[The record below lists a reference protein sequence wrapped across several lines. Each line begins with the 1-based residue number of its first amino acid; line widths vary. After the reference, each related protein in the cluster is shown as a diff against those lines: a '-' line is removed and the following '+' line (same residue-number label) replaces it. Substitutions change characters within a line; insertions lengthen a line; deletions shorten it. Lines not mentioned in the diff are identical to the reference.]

1 MKSVYEIVIAVENLE
16 EAVEAY
22 EAMGFKLDRRARSE
36 ALGIDQAFFTTE
48 DGTVIELAQPF
59 DPDKAVGKGLARN
72 GEGLYMIAMTVD
84 DVETSANRMKEKGI
98 RLVEAGGRTFVHPS
112 ATKGILMR
120 LDPPKN

>member
-98 RLVEAGGRTFVHPS
+98 RLVNYQLPF
-112 ATKGILMR
+112 
-120 LDPPKN
+120 

>member
-84 DVETSANRMKEKGI
+84 DVEISANRMKEKGI